1 MLGDTGALR
10 NKPKGVRPKHLLSKV
25 DVLARSVLPSLSKE
39 DRGRILRVRAGFERA
54 ARNRPPLLLHG
65 KNLGRC
71 AGALNRGDLKDARKY
86 QREELGGAKLVHL
99 RSIEQA
105 DLAEIGMLPLQQRVG
120 PAAP

>member
-54 ARNRPPLLLHG
+54 ARNRPSLLMHCN
-65 KNLGRC
+65 NLDKC
-71 AGALNRGDLKDARKY
+71 AGALNRDDLEDAKTD
-86 QREELGGAKLVHL
+86 QREELDGAKLLAQDGLIWLLGMTYNTPEEH
-99 RSIEQA
+99 A
-105 DLAEIGMLPLQQRVG
+105 DTTRTL
-120 PAAP
+120 